1 MTAIVAVSA
10 AALGVAIALIASRYL
25 RLRAD
30 RRMDALLT
38 RVDEHMGAIS
48 RSVSTA
54 VERSVEIHEERRRGL
69 PLTLDFGELVEA
81 LVTEAATRA
90 EAAAVVVR
98 VDGPGGQPATSAYG
112 AAVDDALL
120 ETTLGPQ
127 GARPSRATTMDW
139 TYDAPDDPEDGAF
152 RSALVVP
159 IVESDTVTGAIA
171 AFAATRDAFGPE
183 IKRALTSLSDE
194 AGPVLAQ
201 ARRFSDVESR
211 VLVDAA
217 TGVPNRRGY
226 EVELAREVA
235 RARRTGRPLS
245 LLILSVGTGTTSTSG
260 SDGGVAVLVDRLAR
274 TARTTDV
281 ACRRD
286 AHQLAVLLPETQRAG
301 ADRFASRLR
310 AGTQHALEG
319 ALQPTFAVGIAEWRP
334 SESIEDLDAR
344 AAAALEGA
352 ATPVVLQQPP
362 RLREA
367 EALEP
372 VEVTPRPDVL
382 EALARSVDEAH
393 RHDRTLALLVL
404 DVDDLAAVADRHGP
418 DAAADVVTDLS
429 RRLNESL
436 GEGAVR
442 RIGVDA
448 FAVILS
454 GATIDDAE
462 ALLGTVQASLHER
475 PPPDVE
481 RITLSAG
488 ITGLTE
494 TDDAGSALG
503 RAEQALWQAKQ
514 AGRGTVVIAMT
525 NPGNA
530 S

>member
-1 MTAIVAVSA
+1 MTAIVAASA

-54 VERSVEIHEERRRGL
+54 VERSVEIREERRRAL
-69 PLTLDFGELVEA
+69 PLTLDFGELVDA

-90 EAAAVVVR
+90 RAAAVVVR

-112 AAVDDALL
+112 AGVDDALL
-120 ETTLGPQ
+120 ETTFGPQ
-127 GARPSRATTMDW
+127 GARPSRATTMEW
-139 TYDAPDDPEDGAF
+139 TYDAPDEAEDGVF

-159 IVESDTVTGAIA
+159 IVESDAVTGGIA
-171 AFAATRDAFGPE
+171 AFSTTRDAVSPD
-183 IKRALTSLSDE
+183 IKRALTSLSEE
-194 AGPVLAQ
+194 AGPMLAQ

-211 VLVDAA
+211 VLVDPA

-245 LLILSVGTGTTSTSG
+245 LILFSVGNGTMSTSG
-260 SDGGVAVLVDRLAR
+260 SDGGGVAALVDRLTR

-286 AHQLAVLLPETQRAG
+286 QRQVAVLLPETQRAG
-301 ADRFASRLR
+301 AERFASRLR
-310 AGTQHALEG
+310 AGTQHALDG
-319 ALQPTFAVGIAEWRP
+319 GSQPTFAVGIAEWRP
-334 SESIEDLDAR
+334 SESIEELDAR

-352 ATPVVLQQPP
+352 ATPVTLQQPP

-382 EALARSVDEAH
+382 EALARCVDEAH

-418 DAAADVVTDLS
+418 RCSGRRRHRPVAPAD
-429 RRLNESL
+429 
-436 GEGAVR
+436 GEPR
-442 RIGVDA
+442 
-448 FAVILS
+448 
-454 GATIDDAE
+454 
-462 ALLGTVQASLHER
+462 
-475 PPPDVE
+475 
-481 RITLSAG
+481 
-488 ITGLTE
+488 
-494 TDDAGSALG
+494 
-503 RAEQALWQAKQ
+503 
-514 AGRGTVVIAMT
+514 
-525 NPGNA
+525 
-530 S
+530 

>member
-1 MTAIVAVSA
+1 M
-10 AALGVAIALIASRYL
+10 
-25 RLRAD
+25 
-30 RRMDALLT
+30 
-38 RVDEHMGAIS
+38 
-48 RSVSTA
+48 
-54 VERSVEIHEERRRGL
+54 
-69 PLTLDFGELVEA
+69 
-81 LVTEAATRA
+81 
-90 EAAAVVVR
+90 
-98 VDGPGGQPATSAYG
+98 
-112 AAVDDALL
+112 
-120 ETTLGPQ
+120 
-127 GARPSRATTMDW
+127 
-139 TYDAPDDPEDGAF
+139 
-152 RSALVVP
+152 VP
-159 IVESDTVTGAIA
+159 IVESNTVTGAIA

-211 VLVDAA
+211 VLVDPA

-245 LLILSVGTGTTSTSG
+245 LILFAVGNGTRSTSG
-260 SDGGVAVLVDRLAR
+260 PDGGDVAVLVDRLAR

-286 AHQLAVLLPETQRAG
+286 ERRLAVLLPETQRAG
-301 ADRFASRLR
+301 ADRLASRLR
-310 AGTQHALEG
+310 AGSQHALEG
-319 ALQPTFAVGIAEWRP
+319 GSQPTFAVGIAEWRP
-334 SESIEDLDAR
+334 SESTEELDAR

-352 ATPVVLQQPP
+352 ATPVALQQPP

-367 EALEP
+367 EVLEP
-372 VEVTPRPDVL
+372 VEVTPRTDVL
-382 EALARSVDEAH
+382 ETLARSVDEAH

-404 DVDDLAAVADRHGP
+404 DVDDLAAVAARHGP
-418 DAAADVVTDLS
+418 DAAAVVVTDLS

-436 GEGAVR
+436 GDGTVR
-442 RIGVDA
+442 RIGVDE

-454 GATIDDAE
+454 GATVDDAE
-462 ALLGTVQASLHER
+462 ALLGTLQASLHER

-525 NPGNA
+525 NPGN
-530 S
+530 SS